1 MNKLGAFVVGIMVGG
16 VVTVKVG
23 GKIVAG
29 IGKSVGTGL
38 GKFGAFCVT
47 PDKEGNTGFSVIN
60 KAFDSFLETVKDKQ
74 EQVKTMVK
82 NLHKSGYNN
91 EQIATLVKQAVD
103 WTCSLEEIEKWLKE
117 DETPEES
124 ENTEEET
131 QEETE
136 EEPDEP
142 VDSETEV
149 FADGLRYSFSNRTRE
164 SLEEPTDNEPDDLD
178 D

>member
-38 GKFGAFCVT
+38 GKFGAFCIT

-60 KAFDSFLETVKDKQ
+60 KAFDSFLETVKDKN
-74 EQVKTMVK
+74 EQVKKMVK

-91 EQIATLVKQAVD
+91 EQIAILIKQAVD

-124 ENTEEET
+124 ENTEEDKDDSDDST
-131 QEETE
+131 DDD
-136 EEPDEP
+136 DE
-142 VDSETEV
+142 DS
-149 FADGLRYSFSNRTRE
+149 
-164 SLEEPTDNEPDDLD
+164 EEPTDNDPDDLD